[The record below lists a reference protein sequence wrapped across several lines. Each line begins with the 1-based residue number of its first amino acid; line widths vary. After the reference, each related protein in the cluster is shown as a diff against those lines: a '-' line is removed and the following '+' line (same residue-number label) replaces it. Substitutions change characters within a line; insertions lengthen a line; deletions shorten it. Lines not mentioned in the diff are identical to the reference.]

1 MISGLLMHRNE
12 SELIDA
18 LKNELDSSIPIQCYH
33 TDSANA
39 DIAAFSCVSAD
50 PRPDVVFTSSPAFAQ
65 KLLNACAYRH
75 DEPPL
80 IVSLAPAALIEPA
93 NAIRRF
99 IWTNKRWRFR
109 LAI

>member
-1 MISGLLMHRNE
+1 MNDIELSKSLVAEQAAETVRLADAIWGYAELAYE
-12 SELIDA
+12 EEKSASALIDA

-65 KLLNACAYRH
+65 KLSKNSVDKNRSVCYTLPR
-75 DEPPL
+75 
-80 IVSLAPAALIEPA
+80 
-93 NAIRRF
+93 
-99 IWTNKRWRFR
+99 
-109 LAI
+109 